1 MLGKTNIMTLSESA
15 IVTEIEDYRWIQMQ
29 SGVFGNFIKV
39 IYKNGYLAAITADGT
54 IVYTTDGEAWQSH
67 TLEYKN
73 CKLKDIDWDG
83 SRFILAGSY
92 SGTVTLTDGTSKET
106 QKGLLI
112 VTSDFESYEKKEID
126 SKKGYASEYIL
137 VYPVN
142 GKYIILA
149 TIISTSAEKTYICI
163 GNLDEGW
170 EEEKDETF
178 QTVSLAKNSKD
189 ILVFY
194 SVYSSGYTRPYIK
207 RIAGDPMSVNKYEQ
221 IQIADS
227 SKAFECKDELYAMA
241 FAGAY
246 NLYKITNSDE
256 CMLMSN
262 GKNFAFVDGVYFNGC
277 QIFIN
282 SHEMLVVKKGES
294 IADKTLDNLIEI
306 APEVTMNCI
315 TKAFGQLYIFGNQ
328 GVILKSSV
336 ETNNEEVLT
345 VQVISA
351 KKALLDAKKYTDER
365 YAALEARIAAL
376 ESGSAERNE

>member
-1 MLGKTNIMTLSESA
+1 MLGKTNITILSESA

-29 SGVFGNFIKV
+29 SGVFGNFVKA

-73 CKLKDIDWDG
+73 CSLKDIDWDG
-83 SRFILAGSY
+83 SRFILVGSY
-92 SGTVTLTDGTSKET
+92 SETVTMADGTSKET

-126 SKKGYASEYIL
+126 SENDYASEYIL

-149 TIISTSAEKTYICI
+149 SSISASAENTYIRI
-163 GNLDEGW
+163 GNLEEGW
-170 EEEKDETF
+170 EEEKHNSSR
-178 QTVSLAKNSKD
+178 TVSSAKNSKD
-189 ILVFY
+189 IIFLY
-194 SVYSSGYTRPYIK
+194 HVYGSTKYGIK
-207 RIAGDPMSVNKYEQ
+207 RIAGDTMSVNEYER
-221 IQIADS
+221 IQIGEN
-227 SKAFECKDELYAMA
+227 SKAFECKDELYVMA
-241 FAGAY
+241 FNGTY
-246 NLYKITNSDE
+246 SLYKITNSGE

-262 GKNFAFVDGVYFNGC
+262 EKNFAFVDGVYFNEC

-282 SHEMLVVKKGES
+282 NHEMLVVKKGES

-306 APEVTMNCI
+306 APELTMNCI
-315 TKAFGQLYIFGNQ
+315 TKAFGQIYIFGNQ

-345 VQVISA
+345 VQAISA

-376 ESGSAERNE
+376 ENGSTEGNE